1 MSQKKEILKKIKILL
16 AQKFES
22 PEAALKFFDKNGDG
36 FLEQNEIKELVKHAE
51 VNRFLSGIVATKI
64 IEHLDKDANKKLNWN
79 EFKKATK
86 DLLV

>member
-16 AQKFES
+16 AQQFDS

-36 FLEQNEIKELVKHAE
+36 YLEHSEIKKMVKEAE
-51 VNRFLSGIVATKI
+51 VNRFISGMVATKI
-64 IEHLDKDANKKLNWN
+64 IDHLDKDDNDKLNWT

-86 DLLV
+86 ELLA